1 MTTNFD
7 FEPVRKHLET
17 LINSRVEL
25 VITSGLYK
33 GSYSARLEDIGES
46 QVGVSHPM
54 LRGALLPALRNTELL
69 MKIETSACFYQSTV
83 SVLRSVINVPVPLLW
98 VRLLTPLEKVQ
109 RRMFVRVSSSIKA
122 DAFFL
127 EAEVEH
133 LPEDSRLPPR
143 EWFPV
148 RVSDISLGGV
158 GITIK
163 QTLTHFCFE
172 GGRYLLLM
180 SIGGTRFFIVGKLV
194 KILKKNET
202 NIEVGLAYE
211 GLPASTEKLMG
222 GYIRQQELITR
233 G

>member
-7 FEPVRKHLET
+7 FEPVRKQLEG

-33 GSYSARLEDIGES
+33 GSYSARLEDIGEN

-54 LRGALLPALRNTELL
+54 LRGALLPALRNMELL

-127 EAEVEH
+127 EAEVE
-133 LPEDSRLPPR
+133 PQDSRLPLR

-163 QTLTHFCFE
+163 QALTHFCFE

-180 SIGGTRFFIVGKLV
+180 SIGGMRFFIVGKLV